1 MDPNQSLD
9 YVTSENLSWSP
20 FGKNKEWIS
29 EDAHLYISN
38 IIDIYS
44 VRVCVCGGALKG
56 RRFDGS
62 PLAKIFRMAYVN

>member
-29 EDAHLYISN
+29 EDTHLYISN
-38 IIDIYS
+38 SIDIYAL
-44 VRVCVCGGALKG
+44 RLWCVGGALKG

-62 PLAKIFRMAYVN
+62 PLVKIFRMAYVN